1 MKIAYLGIDL
11 LLPVLQTLLDEG
23 CEILKVFTSRTDNV
37 TEFNTAVIQTAKE
50 HGIPYTDQTITETD
64 LRALSGAG
72 CSLLVCAGYYDRIP
86 VTKAF
91 SMVNFH
97 PSPLPLGRG
106 AWPMPWIILKEIVM
120 GGITV
125 HKIVEKLDAGDI
137 LLQEIFYVEP
147 AETLT
152 TYMDKV
158 ADRIPAL
165 VKRLLQDLP
174 ALWKHARPQGEGTYW
189 PAPTAKQWTVR
200 EEMSVAEADRILRAF
215 YGYECLYEREGCLTE
230 LIGGRAVY
238 GGESG
243 QAFPVQGGYIEAECF
258 RVKKSASPIWR
269 GSFQGG
275 KAKKTE
281 QTEKKEQTEKTEQT
295 EKIGQTEKIEET
307 EEITLAHRGR
317 IERLRA
323 VCRHTLSSHAFNSL
337 FLWQKPMELSL
348 YLTAD
353 LYSVRYG
360 KRGDNTWFFPCGERE
375 AVRAFIERHMC
386 ETDFALCYLRPED
399 AKWLADC
406 FPGEWELYRTPED
419 DEYLY
424 EAEKHIQM
432 KGRAYHSFRPQI
444 NKVERENEPRSEWI
458 CHHNE
463 QDAIEVIRAWHK
475 LHEAKRGEFAGDEI
489 DETAVSMWRRLGIQ
503 ARILYLKEKPAA
515 VTAGFYLDDT
525 TFDIA
530 VEKTAVPLRG
540 VSYYARRDLM
550 AAVSCEL
557 INHEEDLGLPGLR
570 KMKERMLPVRK
581 NEMWAAKRN
590 PV

>member
-1 MKIAYLGIDL
+1 MKKRMKIAYLGIDL
-11 LLPVLQTLLDEG
+11 LLPVLDALLEED
-23 CEILKVFTSRTDNV
+23 CEILKVYTSQTDNV
-37 TEFNTAVIQTAKE
+37 TEFNTGVIQKAKDR
-50 HGIPYTDQTITETD
+50 GIPYTDQTVTEAD
-64 LRALSGAG
+64 IRGLAEAG

-86 VTKAF
+86 VTQAF
-91 SMVNFH
+91 PMVNFH

-106 AWPMPWIILKEIVM
+106 AWPMPWIILKEIVT
-120 GGITV
+120 GGLTV

-137 LLQEIFYVEP
+137 LLQELFYVEP
-147 AETLT
+147 KETLA

-158 ADRIPAL
+158 SVRIPAT

-174 ALWKHARPQGEGTYW
+174 VLWEKARPQGEGIYW
-189 PAPTAKQWTVR
+189 PAPTAGEWTVK
-200 EEMSVAEADRILRAF
+200 EQMSAAEADRILRAF
-215 YGYECLYEREGCLTE
+215 YGYECLYERDGRLTE
-230 LIGGRAVY
+230 LIGGRVVF
-238 GGESG
+238 GEESG
-243 QAFPVQGGYIEAECF
+243 QAFPVQGGYIEAEKT
-258 RVKKSASPIWR
+258 RDL
-269 GSFQGG
+269 
-275 KAKKTE
+275 TE
-281 QTEKKEQTEKTEQT
+281 QERLS
-295 EKIGQTEKIEET
+295 IGQAESIWEAENVTGRKKKRAGAERSQET
-307 EEITLAHRGR
+307 EEITLTHRGQ

-323 VCRHTLSSHAFNSL
+323 ACGHTLSSHAFNSL
-337 FLWQKPMELSL
+337 FLWQKHMELSL

-353 LYSVRYG
+353 FYAVRYG

-375 AVRAFIERHMC
+375 AVREFIERHMD

-399 AKWLADC
+399 AKWLVSC
-406 FPGEWELYRTPED
+406 FPNQWELYRTPED

-475 LHEAKRGEFAGDEI
+475 LHETKRGEFAGDEI

-503 ARILYLKEKPAA
+503 ARILYLREKPAA

-550 AAVSCEL
+550 ASVSCEL

-581 NEMWAAKRN
+581 NEMWAVKRN

>member
-11 LLPVLQTLLDEG
+11 LLPVLCTLLNEN
-23 CEILKVFTSRTDNV
+23 CEILKVFTSQTDNV
-37 TEFNTAVIQTAKE
+37 TEFNTRVIQTAKE
-50 HGIPYTDQTITETD
+50 NGIPYTDQAITEANI
-64 LRALSGAG
+64 RALVAAG
-72 CSLLVCAGYYDRIP
+72 CDLLVCAGYYDRIP
-86 VTKAF
+86 VTEALP
-91 SMVNFH
+91 MVNFH

-106 AWPMPWIILKEIVM
+106 AWPMPWIILKEIAM

-137 LLQEIFYVEP
+137 LLQEIFLVEP
-147 AETLT
+147 AETLV

-158 ADRIPAL
+158 SVRIPAM
-165 VKRLLQDLP
+165 VKRLLQELP
-174 ALWKHARPQGEGTYW
+174 ALWEYARPQGKNTYW
-189 PAPTAKQWTVR
+189 PAPTEEQWTVR
-200 EEMSVAEADRILRAF
+200 ASMSAAEADRILRAF
-215 YGYECLYEREGCLTE
+215 YGYECLYEREGRLTE
-230 LIGGRAVY
+230 LIGGRVVL
-238 GGESG
+238 GEESG
-243 QAFPVQGGYIEAECF
+243 QAFPVRGGYIE
-258 RVKKSASPIWR
+258 V
-269 GSFQGG
+269 
-275 KAKKTE
+275 
-281 QTEKKEQTEKTEQT
+281 EKTRDLAAQESVSIRRAESVWEVKNVTDRKPKRMGAERPQ
-295 EKIGQTEKIEET
+295 ET

-323 VCRHTLSSHAFNSL
+323 ACGHTSSSHAFNSL
-337 FLWQKPMELSL
+337 FLWQKHMDLSL
-348 YLTAD
+348 YLTTD
-353 LYSVRYG
+353 LYAVRYG
-360 KRGDNTWFFPCGERE
+360 KRGGNTWFFPCGERE
-375 AVRAFIERHMC
+375 AVRRFVKRHMD
-386 ETDFALCYLRPED
+386 ETNFELCYLRPED
-399 AKWLADC
+399 AKWLVSC
-406 FPGEWELYRTPED
+406 FPNQWELYRTPED

-463 QDAIEVIRAWHK
+463 QDAIEVIRAWHT
-475 LHEAKRGEFAGDEI
+475 LHEAKGGEFAGDEI

-503 ARILYLKEKPAA
+503 ARILYLREKPAA
-515 VTAGFYLDDT
+515 VTAGFYLDDI

-550 AAVSCEL
+550 ASVSCEL

-581 NEMWAAKRN
+581 NEMWAAKRK

>member
-1 MKIAYLGIDL
+1 MKKVMKIAYLGIDL
-11 LLPVLQTLLDEG
+11 LLPVLCSLLDEG
-23 CEILKVFTSRTDNV
+23 CEILKVFTSQTDNV
-37 TEFNTAVIQTAKE
+37 TEFNTGVIQTAKDN
-50 HGIPYTDQTITETD
+50 GIPYTDQAITEAD
-64 LRALSGAG
+64 IRELLGAG

-86 VTKAF
+86 VTGAF
-91 SMVNFH
+91 PMVNFH

-106 AWPMPWIILKEIVM
+106 AWPMPWIILKEIAL

-125 HKIVEKLDAGDI
+125 HKITEKLDAGDI
-137 LLQEIFYVEP
+137 LLQEVFYVKLT
-147 AETLT
+147 ETLV

-158 ADRIPAL
+158 SARIPGM
-165 VKRLLQDLP
+165 VKQLLQDLP
-174 ALWKHARPQGEGTYW
+174 ELWEHARPQGKGAYW
-189 PAPTAKQWTVR
+189 SAPTAEQWTVR
-200 EEMSVAEADRILRAF
+200 AQMSAAEADRILRAF
-215 YGYECLYEREGCLTE
+215 YGYECLYEKDGYLTE
-230 LIGGRAVY
+230 LIGGRVVF
-238 GGESG
+238 GEESG
-243 QAFPVQGGYIEAECF
+243 QAFPVRGGYIEAEYF
-258 RVKKSASPIWR
+258 GAEKNRSPA
-269 GSFQGG
+269 G
-275 KAKKTE
+275 KESLKGEKVKKTE
-281 QTEKKEQTEKTEQT
+281 QAEKT
-295 EKIGQTEKIEET
+295 GQTEKVRQTQKTEET

-323 VCRHTLSSHAFNSL
+323 ACGHTLSSHAFHSL
-337 FLWQKPMELSL
+337 FLWQKHMDLSL

-353 LYSVRYG
+353 LYAVRYG

-375 AVRAFIERHMC
+375 AVRRFIKQHMD
-386 ETDFALCYLRPED
+386 ETNFELCYLRPED
-399 AKWLADC
+399 AKWLVSC
-406 FPGEWELYRTPED
+406 FPNQWELYRTPED

-432 KGRAYHSFRPQI
+432 KGRAYRSFRPQI

-503 ARILYLKEKPAA
+503 ARILYLREKPAA

-550 AAVSCEL
+550 ASVSCEL

-581 NEMWAAKRN
+581 NEMWAAKRKL
-590 PV
+590 V

>member
-64 LRALSGAG
+64 LRALSKAG

-86 VTKAF
+86 VTQAF
-91 SMVNFH
+91 PMVNFH

-106 AWPMPWIILKEIVM
+106 AWPMPWIILKEIVV

-137 LLQEIFYVEP
+137 LLQEIFYVGAE
-147 AETLT
+147 ETLA

-158 ADRIPAL
+158 SALIPGM
-165 VKRLLQDLP
+165 VKRLLKNLP
-174 ALWKHARPQGEGTYW
+174 LLLEKARPQGKSTYW
-189 PAPTAKQWTVR
+189 PTPTAKQWTVR
-200 EEMSVAEADRILRAF
+200 NEMSAAEADRILRAF
-215 YGYECLYEREGCLTE
+215 YGYECLYEREGRLTE
-230 LIGGRAVY
+230 LIGGRVVY
-238 GGESG
+238 GEESG
-243 QAFPVQGGYIEAECF
+243 QEFPLRGGYIEAE
-258 RVKKSASPIWR
+258 KKRDLAV
-269 GSFQGG
+269 
-275 KAKKTE
+275 A
-281 QTEKKEQTEKTEQT
+281 
-295 EKIGQTEKIEET
+295 EET
-307 EEITLAHRGR
+307 EEITLAHRGQ

-323 VCRHTLSSHAFNSL
+323 ACGHTLSSHAFNSL
-337 FLWQKPMELSL
+337 FLWHSHMGLSL
-348 YLTAD
+348 YLTAE
-353 LYSVRYG
+353 LFSVKYG
-360 KRGDNTWFFPCGERE
+360 KRGSNTWFFPCGERE
-375 AVRAFIERHMC
+375 AVRNFMERHLD

-399 AKWLADC
+399 AKWLVSC
-406 FPGEWELYRTPED
+406 FPNQWEVYRTPED

-424 EAEKHIQM
+424 EAKKHIQM
-432 KGRAYHSFRPQI
+432 KGHDYQRFRTQI
-444 NKVERENEPRSEWI
+444 NKVEREDAPRSEWI

-475 LHEAKRGEFAGDEI
+475 LHETENGVFVGDEI
-489 DETAVSMWRRLGIQ
+489 DETAISMWRRLGIQ
-503 ARILYLKEKPAA
+503 ARILYLWEKPAA
-515 VTAGFYLDDT
+515 VTAGFYLDDS

-530 VEKTAVPLRG
+530 VEKTAVPLQG
-540 VSYYARRDLM
+540 VSYYARRDLI
-550 AAVSCEL
+550 AAVSCEW

-570 KMKERMLPVRK
+570 KMKEGMRPLRK

-590 PV
+590 PA